1 MKTRASNDSE
11 RQLALNEI
19 ARGKSEVREL
29 VKERGEERATIATL
43 SRLGVDVTREDL
55 QRAKTYEPAAEHRD
69 EKPRKKARRATGAAG
84 TRPTGPTVE
93 QIDSLWRDLEALVRE
108 WLPDW
113 MDGLSLGDDGALV
126 REISRTIRALGPVR
140 EHTADTARL
149 LLKEGIGRLGA
160 EMLYLTDRVIP
171 LQWQRDRATDS
182 DADLAYLKARRA
194 ADLRAAAL
202 RRVAERLHHTE
213 SLVLLICGRGG
224 STSVPVPYAYITAE
238 VGRARPKRQASDG
251 ATL

>member
-1 MKTRASNDSE
+1 MKTQASNDSD

-29 VKERGEERATIATL
+29 VKERGEERATIAML

-55 QRAKTYEPAAEHRD
+55 QRAKTYEPVAEHRD
-69 EKPRKKARRATGAAG
+69 ERPRKKARRASAAAS
-84 TRPTGPTVE
+84 TRPTGLTVE
-93 QIDSLWRDLEALVRE
+93 QIDSLWRDLEMLVRE
-108 WLPDW
+108 WLPAW
-113 MDGLSLGDDGALV
+113 MDGLSLGDDGTLV
-126 REISRTIRALGPVR
+126 RVISRAIRALGPVR
-140 EHTADTARL
+140 EHTADAARL
-149 LLKEGIGRLGA
+149 LLKDGIWRLGE

-171 LQWQRDRATDS
+171 LQWKRDNATDS

-202 RRVAERLHHTE
+202 RRVAERLQHTE
-213 SLVLLICGRGG
+213 SLVLLMSGRGS

-238 VGRARPKRQASDG
+238 VGNARPRQQASDE
-251 ATL
+251 ATP

>member
-1 MKTRASNDSE
+1 MKARSSNDSA
-11 RQLALNEI
+11 RQLALDEI
-19 ARGKSEVREL
+19 ARRKAEVCEL

-55 QRAKTYEPAAEHRD
+55 QRAKTYAPAAERGD
-69 EKPRKKARRATGAAG
+69 ERPRKKTRRTTGAAS

-140 EHTADTARL
+140 EHTANAARL
-149 LLKEGIGRLGA
+149 LLKDGIGRLGE

-171 LQWQRDRATDS
+171 LQWQRDRSTDS
-182 DADLAYLKARRA
+182 DADLVYLKARRA

-202 RRVAERLHHTE
+202 RRVAERLQYTE
-213 SLVLLICGRGG
+213 SLVLLMCGRGS
-224 STSVPVPYAYITAE
+224 STSVPVPYAYIAAE
-238 VGRARPKRQASDG
+238 VGRARPKQQASDG
-251 ATL
+251 WTP